1 MKIGDIVSR
10 KKYHQDIIFEVID
23 IQENICYLRGI
34 EYRLIADSEIDD
46 LELVQD
52 KRVIEDVHLP
62 QEKCLKGSVLHLD
75 GDPSYLKMC
84 MKKYQEYGIRA
95 YGYYF
100 KEEEFASKITNLLKK
115 HNPHLLVITGH
126 DALKKNGHKRNS
138 QDYLHSL
145 DFVEAIK
152 KAREYQPDKDA
163 LVIFAVAC
171 QSYYELPVASGANFA
186 SSPSRKNIHA
196 LDPVIITTQIASTN
210 IKEYVDLEKV
220 IEKTSFKQRR
230 KTIYNNLKQEYQN
243 ALDVL
248 NENQIDQK
256 LRCEQLTLEDYQ
268 AITKSLYKH
277 TI

>member
-62 QEKCLKGSVLHLD
+62 QEKCL
-75 GDPSYLKMC
+75 
-84 MKKYQEYGIRA
+84 RA

-163 LVIFAVAC
+163 LVIFAGAC
-171 QSYYELPVASGANFA
+171 QSYYELLVASGANFA

-220 IEKTSFKQRR
+220 IEKTSFKQLGVGGIDTRGVAR
-230 KTIYNNLKQEYQN
+230 NLYP
-243 ALDVL
+243 
-248 NENQIDQK
+248 
-256 LRCEQLTLEDYQ
+256 R
-268 AITKSLYKH
+268 
-277 TI
+277 

>member
-46 LELVQD
+46 LELVQE

-75 GDPSYLKMC
+75 GDSSYLKMC

-100 KEEEFASKITNLLKK
+100 KEEEFASKITNLLKR
-115 HNPHLLVITGH
+115 H

-163 LVIFAVAC
+163 LVIFAGAC
-171 QSYYELPVASGANFA
+171 QSYYELLVASGANFA

-220 IEKTSFKQRR
+220 IEKTSFKQLGVGGIDTRGVAR
-230 KTIYNNLKQEYQN
+230 NLYP
-243 ALDVL
+243 
-248 NENQIDQK
+248 
-256 LRCEQLTLEDYQ
+256 R
-268 AITKSLYKH
+268 
-277 TI
+277 

>member
-46 LELVQD
+46 LELVQE

-163 LVIFAVAC
+163 LVIFAGAC
-171 QSYYELPVASGANFA
+171 QSYYELLVASGANFA
-186 SSPSRKNIHA
+186 S
-196 LDPVIITTQIASTN
+196 
-210 IKEYVDLEKV
+210 
-220 IEKTSFKQRR
+220 RR
-230 KTIYNNLKQEYQN
+230 IVWTGVWLG
-243 ALDVL
+243 
-248 NENQIDQK
+248 
-256 LRCEQLTLEDYQ
+256 
-268 AITKSLYKH
+268 
-277 TI
+277 